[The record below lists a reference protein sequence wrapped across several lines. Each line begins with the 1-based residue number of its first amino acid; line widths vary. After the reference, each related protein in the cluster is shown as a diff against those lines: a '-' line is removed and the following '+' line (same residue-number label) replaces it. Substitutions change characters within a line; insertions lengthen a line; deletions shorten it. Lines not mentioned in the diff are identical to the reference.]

1 MKKIIGLIL
10 CIAFPVSQA
19 QEAVPVSPTISNEI
33 NWDLLDNQPLHIEA
47 DDPAVQSVLEER
59 FADNLDTDAEPTYT
73 LKAKS
78 FYRLVYEH
86 QQGYPGKIIKISD
99 VLGGEEPDRFKLN
112 FLACGKQDNT
122 VGKHEAWNVGMNTGV
137 SAAST
142 LASNMSAAG
151 LTGVGIVV
159 GLLAAVFTSGETEL
173 SCTETKTVCPFSA
186 SWCEWKESVI
196 TQFTLIQDD
205 QPIAASHQITDRVG
219 RGFKAKDMVDKHLLE
234 LAQE

>member
-10 CIAFPVSQA
+10 CIVFPLAQA
-19 QEAVPVSPTISNEI
+19 QEAALTSPAISNEI
-33 NWDLLDNQPLHIEA
+33 NWDLLEDEPLHIEA
-47 DDPAVQSVLEER
+47 DDPAIQSILEER
-59 FADNLDTDAEPTYT
+59 FSENLETDQEPTYT

-86 QQGYPGKIIKISD
+86 QQGYPGKIIKISN
-99 VLGGEEPDRFKLN
+99 VLEGQEPDRFKLN

-122 VGKHEAWNVGMNTGV
+122 IGKHEAWNVGMNTGV

-142 LASNMSAAG
+142 LASNMSSAG

-159 GLLAAVFTSGETEL
+159 GLLAAIFTSGEIEL

-196 TQFTLIQDD
+196 TQFTLFQND
-205 QPIAASHQITDRVG
+205 QPIAASNQITDRVG